1 MAKQKTTPTGK
12 VSIADLRSSINKRAG
27 RNVAYNLNFENP
39 TEVKYWIPTG
49 SRWLDSI
56 IAKGVK
62 AGIPGGKITGLAGL
76 TACVS
81 EDTEIDVF
89 IYDENEVEKTVK
101 IKELRKLLEEGKKV
115 KVKSTGGYVDVINF
129 VDKGLQDSIKVN
141 LENDREI
148 IVTPEHRFF
157 SENGWVAACDLQ
169 VGATNLLC
177 ENEEYSRVVSVKPVG
192 DHPIVDITVHHK
204 DHCYFGNGILNHNT
218 GKSFLAAQI
227 TANAQKMG
235 MTCVYFDSEAALDP
249 AFLENAGINLDDLI
263 YVQAKT
269 VEFVLETIEHLLK
282 TSDERMLIVW
292 DSIALT
298 PVKDEAETNFN
309 PQASMA
315 LKARVLA
322 EGMTALTDLVADKE
336 STLLVLNQ
344 LKTNITSDWG
354 ADAFRTPGGMSLK
367 YAYSLEIW
375 LTRRLSKAAYIK
387 NDKGYNVGAEV
398 KAELKKSRFGTERRQ
413 CAFNILWG
421 ERVGVQDEES
431 WFEAISTSPHYST
444 GAWNCMVYA
453 DGTDTGKFRSSEF
466 VEKLQEPKFRERV
479 LELMDEEIIQKFAT
493 MTGSASNFYDVDG
506 SAYTESE

>member
-62 AGIPGGKITGLAGL
+62 AGIPGGKISGLAGQP
-76 TACVS
+76 AS
-81 EDTEIDVF
+81 
-89 IYDENEVEKTVK
+89 
-101 IKELRKLLEEGKKV
+101 
-115 KVKSTGGYVDVINF
+115 
-129 VDKGLQDSIKVN
+129 
-141 LENDREI
+141 
-148 IVTPEHRFF
+148 
-157 SENGWVAACDLQ
+157 
-169 VGATNLLC
+169 
-177 ENEEYSRVVSVKPVG
+177 
-192 DHPIVDITVHHK
+192 
-204 DHCYFGNGILNHNT
+204 

-249 AFLENAGINLDDLI
+249 TFLENAGINLDDLI

-298 PVKDEAETNFN
+298 PVKEEAETNFN

-354 ADAFRTPGGMSLK
+354 AEAFRTPGGMSLK

-375 LTRRLSKAAYIK
+375 LTRRLAKAAYIK
-387 NDKGYNVGAEV
+387 NDKGYNIGAEV

-413 CAFNILWG
+413 CAFNIMWG
-421 ERVGVQDEES
+421 EQVGVQDEES
-431 WFEAISTSPHYST
+431 WLEAISTSPHYST
-444 GAWNCMVYA
+444 GSWHCMTYA
-453 DGTDTGKFRSSEF
+453 DGTDTGKFRAAEF
-466 VEKLQEPKFRERV
+466 VERLQEPKFRERV

-493 MTGSASNFYDVDG
+493 MTGNASNFYDVDNSAGAG
-506 SAYTESE
+506 SNSEE